1 MTGRPGDPMQLLP
14 MNLPAEIHRVDDG
27 SGGCSRV
34 ARGPLI
40 IMAHGLLA
48 IAAERRDGF
57 TIRSP
62 LGELNAE
69 QVEEVLRRW
78 TVPATAND

>member
-1 MTGRPGDPMQLLP
+1 MLRFP
-14 MNLPAEIHRVDDG
+14 MNLPAEIHRVGTAATGD
-27 SGGCSRV
+27 SRI
-34 ARGPLI
+34 AHGPLV

-48 IAAERRDGF
+48 IAADQRSGF

-62 LGELNAE
+62 LGEFDAE

-78 TVPATAND
+78 SAPATAND

>member
-1 MTGRPGDPMQLLP
+1 M
-14 MNLPAEIHRVDDG
+14 
-27 SGGCSRV
+27 
-34 ARGPLI
+34 

-62 LGELNAE
+62 LGELNAT

-78 TVPATAND
+78 TARATAND

>member
-1 MTGRPGDPMQLLP
+1 
-14 MNLPAEIHRVDDG
+14 
-27 SGGCSRV
+27 V

-40 IMAHGLLA
+40 IMAHGLLS

-57 TIRSP
+57 MIRSP

>member
-1 MTGRPGDPMQLLP
+1 MQLLP

-40 IMAHGLLA
+40 IMAHGLLS

-57 TIRSP
+57 MIRSP

>member
-1 MTGRPGDPMQLLP
+1 MQLPP

-40 IMAHGLLA
+40 IMAHGLLS
-48 IAAERRDGF
+48 IAADRRNGF
-57 TIRSP
+57 LIRSP

-69 QVEEVLRRW
+69 QAEEVLRRW
-78 TVPATAND
+78 TVPATATD